1 MIQPQLWN
9 RRYSWP
15 EWRQMHSNLNERD
28 AQMLFEHELRMYD
41 LYEND
46 LMNLKEQRVDSYVQ
60 SLGEYETTIQ
70 HSINYGGIYVPPPP
84 PPPPTLPLGY
94 SVWFN
99 GSDTSTMTFSGGEV
113 ESWEGKHTNTSASM
127 TFVPDTYLDSTG
139 VTHDSNINAVRLDE
153 ARYSGSVDPDY
164 ARALSYGTGSMTL
177 FVVATINN
185 VDVKDSYPYTNDVIN
200 LFGRQGG
207 VVGVNA
213 TLGQWNIEAKST
225 EGNSN
230 AAFNPRLSVQIT
242 SNGQQ
247 HFTGNISADTGSV
260 FLYELQISKSND
272 TAELKSIV
280 QSDGN
285 TGVIDNIY
293 SSIDNIIASTDDT
306 LSIPNSNLNKVIL
319 NDRNAYKSDTSYHQ
333 IIQYPQLLS
342 KTETEQVY
350 KVLNHYTKA
359 NFVYT
364 ASFLD

>member
-1 MIQPQLWN
+1 MIRPHLWN

-28 AQMLFEHELRMYD
+28 AQILFEQELRMYD
-41 LYEND
+41 MYEQD
-46 LMNLKEQRVDSYVQ
+46 LINLKENRIADYVQ
-60 SLGEYETTIQ
+60 QLGEYQTNMT
-70 HSINYGGIYVPPPP
+70 HMLKWGGVYIPPPP

-94 SVWFN
+94 SVWLN

-113 ESWEGKHTNTSASM
+113 ESWEGKHTNTSASI
-127 TFVPDTYLDSTG
+127 TFVPDTFLDSTG
-139 VTHDSNINAVRLDE
+139 VTHDSNTNAVRLDE

-177 FVVATINN
+177 FLVATINN
-185 VDVKDSYPYTNDVIN
+185 VDVTDSYSFTNDTIN

-213 TLGQWNIEAKST
+213 TLGQWNIEARST
-225 EGNSN
+225 EGDSN
-230 AAFNPRLSVQIT
+230 AAFTPRLSIQIS

-247 HFTGNISADTGSV
+247 HFNGNLSADTGSV
-260 FLYELQISKSND
+260 FLYELQISKSNA
-272 TAELKSIV
+272 TAELKSII

-285 TGVIDNIY
+285 IGVTDNIY
-293 SSIDNIIASTDDT
+293 SSIDNIIANTDDT
-306 LSIPNSNLNKVIL
+306 LSIPNSSLNKVKL

-333 IIQYPQLLS
+333 IIQYPKLLS
-342 KTETEQVY
+342 KAETEQVY
-350 KVLNHYTKA
+350 KVLNYYAKA
-359 NFVYT
+359 NFTYT